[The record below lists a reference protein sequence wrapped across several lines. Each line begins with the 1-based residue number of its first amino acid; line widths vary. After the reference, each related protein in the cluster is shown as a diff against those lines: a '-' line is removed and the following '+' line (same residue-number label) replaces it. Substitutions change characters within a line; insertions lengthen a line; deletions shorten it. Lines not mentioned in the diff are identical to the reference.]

1 MNTSCNVCLKQF
13 KYPWMLRRHL
23 ERKKPCKP
31 PQNENSEEN
40 IPTQQKNIPKYTKIY
55 QDSTKKYTKI
65 YQNIPTGTN
74 IVEIHSKSGDKLY
87 LCKFCKKEFSA
98 YTSVKRHQNELRCDK
113 MKAKDMN
120 QIILKKKNKKIEKI
134 KNDSTALALIQNSSP
149 SQIQNGD
156 NNSSNTNNTNTN
168 TNNTNN
174 TINNNKIV
182 NNAETIN
189 NINNNTINN
198 TINNNIEIKINP
210 IGKED
215 TSFLTKEDK
224 LRILNRIYNSI
235 PELVKT
241 IHNHPSNRNFYL
253 PNTNKNVIA
262 CLNNQ
267 NEIEYNDYNDV
278 CQQIL
283 QDNVER
289 LDELFTE
296 LETEVNDSIRNRL
309 ERVIQKVEDGKLDKK
324 YVKDIKLYI
333 LNNSKRNKNEII
345 EYIEQIENNPAIE

>member
-1 MNTSCNVCLKQF
+1 
-13 KYPWMLRRHL
+13 MLRRHL

-31 PQNENSEEN
+31 PQNESSEEN
-40 IPTQQKNIPKYTKIY
+40 MPTQQKNMPKYAKIC
-55 QDSTKKYTKI
+55 QDSTKKYAKI
-65 YQNIPTGTN
+65 CQNMPMGANINKIRSKTGDELF
-74 IVEIHSKSGDKLY
+74 I
-87 LCKFCKKEFSA
+87 CKFCKKEFTL

-134 KNDSTALALIQNSSP
+134 KNDSTTLALIKNSSS

-156 NNSSNTNNTNTN
+156 NNSSNNSSIINNNGTM
-168 TNNTNN
+168 NNAN
-174 TINNNKIV
+174 TINNV
-182 NNAETIN
+182 NS
-189 NINNNTINN
+189 NNTINN

-345 EYIEQIENNPAIE
+345 EYIEQIENNPETNLDSDSNK

>member
-23 ERKKPCKP
+23 ERKNPCQP
-31 PQNENSEEN
+31 PVNSEISEN

-65 YQNIPTGTN
+65 YQNIPMGTKIVKIRSKTGDELF
-74 IVEIHSKSGDKLY
+74 I
-87 LCKFCKKEFSA
+87 CKFCKKEFSA
-98 YTSVKRHQNELRCDK
+98 YTSVKRHQNELRCEK
-113 MKAKDMN
+113 MKNTDMN

-134 KNDSTALALIQNSSP
+134 KKDSTTLALIQNNSEN
-149 SQIQNGD
+149 QLQEKH
-156 NNSSNTNNTNTN
+156 NNSNNSINTNNGTINN
-168 TNNTNN
+168 ANNITNNNINTSNSNN
-174 TINNNKIV
+174 TITNN
-182 NNAETIN
+182 
-189 NINNNTINN
+189 
-198 TINNNIEIKINP
+198 INNNIEIKINP

-309 ERVIQKVEDGKLDKK
+309 GRVIQKVEDGKLDKK

-333 LNNSKRNKNEII
+333 LNNSKRNKDEIL
-345 EYIEQIENNPAIE
+345 EYIEQIENKPAIE

>member
-1 MNTSCNVCLKQF
+1 MNTSCEICFKEF

-23 ERKKPCKP
+23 ERKKPCTP
-31 PQNENSEEN
+31 PQNDVLEKN

-55 QDSTKKYTKI
+55 QNSTKKYTKI

-74 IVEIHSKSGDKLY
+74 IIEIHSKSGDKLF

-113 MKAKDMN
+113 MKESEMN
-120 QIILKKKNKKIEKI
+120 KIILKKKNKKIEKI
-134 KNDSTALALIQNSSP
+134 KKDSTTLSLLKKNSENENFENENLKNFKK
-149 SQIQNGD
+149 IINNNG
-156 NNSSNTNNTNTN
+156 
-168 TNNTNN
+168 
-174 TINNNKIV
+174 TINNTT
-182 NNAETIN
+182 NNNSN
-189 NINNNTINN
+189 NNSNNTINN

-210 IGKED
+210 VGKED

-235 PELVKT
+235 PELVRT

-283 QDNVER
+283 QNNVER

-296 LETEVNDSIRNRL
+296 LETEVNESIKNRL
-309 ERVIQKVEDGKLDKK
+309 SGVIQKVDDGKLDKK
-324 YVKDIKLYI
+324 YLKDIKLYI
-333 LNNSKRNKNEII
+333 LNNSKRNKNEIL
-345 EYIEQIENNPAIE
+345 EYIEQIENTPEIT